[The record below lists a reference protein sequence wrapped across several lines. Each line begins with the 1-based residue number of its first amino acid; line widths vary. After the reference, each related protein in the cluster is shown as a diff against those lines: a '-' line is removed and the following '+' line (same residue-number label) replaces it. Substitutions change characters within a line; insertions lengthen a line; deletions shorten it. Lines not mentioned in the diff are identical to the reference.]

1 MSTRFFRRSARLN
14 RSAALSIAIAVL
26 SSCAR
31 EKSPASD
38 DTSGGSAPA
47 VGAADNSS
55 LHVIPESSPEA
66 MRAFAAA
73 HLRPGLKPGDFLTN
87 KADYPTGD
95 TADVYRAVLD
105 TLYVS
110 KDGFPGQ
117 DRKSTRLNSS
127 HSSISYAVF
136 CLKKKKKKE

>member
-1 MSTRFFRRSARLN
+1 MIPSRILTRAGAIGATSLLIAVACERAKS
-14 RSAALSIAIAVL
+14 SAAV
-26 SSCAR
+26 
-31 EKSPASD
+31 
-38 DTSGGSAPA
+38 DTSAAQASA
-47 VGAADNSS
+47 SS
-55 LHVIPESSPEA
+55 TPPRGVVPESSPDA